1 MRANRRKDTGPE
13 RQVRELLHA
22 RGLRYRVDLPIKLGS
37 FRPIRPDIVFTRA
50 RLAIFIDGCFW
61 HCCPDH
67 KGRPRKNAHYWGPKL
82 DGNAARDRQQT
93 ETLTEAGWRVLRFWE
108 HEDPVTVAR
117 GIVTAYEQR
126 RPEATRAAEVCVA

>member
-13 RQVRELLHA
+13 RQVRGLLHA

-37 FRPIRPDIVFTRA
+37 PRPIRPDIVFTRA

-61 HCCPDH
+61 HGCPDH
-67 KGRPRKNAHYWGPKL
+67 KGRPRTNAHYWGPKL

-93 ETLTEAGWRVLRFWE
+93 DALNEAGWLVLRFWE
-108 HEDPVTVAR
+108 HEDPLTVAR
-117 GIVTAYEQR
+117 AIVTAYQQR
-126 RPEATRAAEVCVA
+126 LPGATAADEV